1 MDEEIIK
8 MKSMGKFVNPVTFY
22 IQMVGAEKFIVFLYP
37 RKRDK
42 QIHFNGTDKY
52 IEEYEYSR
60 RFSIGE
66 STYEYANQKWTK
78 VAWTRCDG
86 WPPFDSVTT
95 GEEV

>member
-1 MDEEIIK
+1 MECITTKRLLVGLEEKTDEEIVR
-8 MKSMGKFVNPVTFY
+8 MKSMGNFVHPLTFY
-22 IQMVGAEKFIVFLYP
+22 IQIMDKEKFVVFLYP

-66 STYEYANQKWTK
+66 STYEYANQKWMK
-78 VAWTRCDG
+78 VA
-86 WPPFDSVTT
+86 
-95 GEEV
+95 